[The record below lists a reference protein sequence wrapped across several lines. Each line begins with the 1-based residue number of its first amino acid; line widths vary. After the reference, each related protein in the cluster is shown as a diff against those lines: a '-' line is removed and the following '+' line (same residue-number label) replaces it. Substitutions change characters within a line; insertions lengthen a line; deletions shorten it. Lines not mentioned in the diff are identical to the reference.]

1 MSSNGEALVSVENL
15 TKQYAPLGP
24 MRVQRFFARLGG
36 LQVEGLLPDDVVE
49 DDEDEDLV
57 GEEDEQPQERGA
69 AGRTV
74 IDGVSL
80 QANGG
85 SCVALVGPEGA
96 GKTLL
101 LKLIGGVVP
110 PSSGR
115 IVVRGVVAPALAVL
129 ARSLPAKGQTLQSG
143 ILHVAAI
150 AGIPPH
156 LVRSRLDEIAEF
168 LELPQLR
175 RTPPIGMTGRRKV
188 EIILAA
194 MLAVE
199 PDIVLL
205 DLPIAPTALG
215 ERFLRRLDE
224 VRARGG
230 LVITEGRDVATILPA
245 PDRVVYLDR
254 GRIVAE
260 EDRGPF
266 AAVESPHDLPAREP

>member
-1 MSSNGEALVSVENL
+1 
-15 TKQYAPLGP
+15 
-24 MRVQRFFARLGG
+24 
-36 LQVEGLLPDDVVE
+36 
-49 DDEDEDLV
+49 
-57 GEEDEQPQERGA
+57 
-69 AGRTV
+69 
-74 IDGVSL
+74 
-80 QANGG
+80 
-85 SCVALVGPEGA
+85 VALVGPEGA